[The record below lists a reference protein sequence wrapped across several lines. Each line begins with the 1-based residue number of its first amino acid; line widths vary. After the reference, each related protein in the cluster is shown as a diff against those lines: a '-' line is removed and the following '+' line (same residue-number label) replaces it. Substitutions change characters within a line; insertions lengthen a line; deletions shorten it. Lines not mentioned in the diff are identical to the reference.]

1 MSFILIDT
9 CQEERSTNNL
19 NFCLVDTAK
28 KGLMWTSIWQ
38 ILAKKKGLEWA
49 SFQRLGEVQK
59 ALNLSLPQ
67 AVDLVSHTLHKEPY
81 TRAKVCQILEMKE
94 EDFVNKVLSA
104 KTAQG
109 KGVMSQI
116 PDLSQE
122 VNWLLTNFCSIIKH
136 WRLRVL
142 YHLEVYEN
150 RSCVLQLQCRLSS
163 YFNEPPMF
171 SRRLGES
178 YLSNVSVMR
187 PILKLRK
194 NWGHWWTR
202 AIGAVG
208 TCMSAA
214 APS

>member
-1 MSFILIDT
+1 M
-9 CQEERSTNNL
+9 
-19 NFCLVDTAK
+19 VDTAK

-81 TRAKVCQILEMKE
+81 TRAEVCQILEMKE

-122 VNWLLTNFCSIIKH
+122 INWLLTYFCSIIKH

-142 YHLEVYEN
+142 YHLEVYYEN
-150 RSCVLQLQCRLSS
+150 RSCVCNYSADFQVISTSHPCFLGGRESLIFQTYLWWGRFWGSAKTGDTDER
-163 YFNEPPMF
+163 EP
-171 SRRLGES
+171 
-178 YLSNVSVMR
+178 
-187 PILKLRK
+187 
-194 NWGHWWTR
+194 
-202 AIGAVG
+202 
-208 TCMSAA
+208 
-214 APS
+214 